1 MGKRIQQLPGG
12 VQLYSAQQV
21 RDAEASY
28 ATESEEGTY
37 PLMEAAGSAAY
48 RLLRQRFPDASSLL
62 IVTGRGNNGGD
73 GYIVARLAIEDG
85 LQVALCSFCE
95 PQQIKG
101 DAARAYGKLATFNP
115 PLVSWQAVSL
125 TDYDLI
131 VDALLGTGIH
141 GDVREPMASAINI
154 INQSELPVLAIDIP
168 SGIDADSGCVAN
180 VAIKATATAT
190 YIGFKKG
197 SYTGDA
203 LNYQG
208 QLELYSLDLAERHFP
223 SSEPSLQAHNWN
235 SVKGRLKPR
244 SVNSHKGLFGY
255 CQVIGGA
262 AGMTGATLMASSAA
276 ARCGS
281 GVVSAWVEDNA
292 AAIVTARPEIMAK
305 NVAGEDIPEHISL
318 IDKANSVVVGPG
330 LGQLDWA
337 QRWMQALSNSKSFI
351 DVNKVI
357 DADGLNWLA
366 ANPQSNPH
374 WILTPHPG
382 EAARL
387 LNSDTQTVNR
397 DRFAAGLAIT
407 ERFGGVC
414 VLKGA
419 GTIISCA
426 DGRQV
431 VCQVGNPGMASGG
444 MGDVLA
450 GVIGGFLAQGYEL
463 FDAAVLGV
471 CLHGEA
477 ANRAAG
483 NEANYRGLLASDL
496 LQFIS
501 PLVNPT

>member
-1 MGKRIQQLPGG
+1 MGKRIQQLPGD

-21 RDAEASY
+21 REIEASF
-28 ATESEEGTY
+28 AAESDDGTY

-48 RLLRQRFPDASSLL
+48 ALLRQRFPDANSLL
-62 IVTGRGNNGGD
+62 IVTGKGNNGGD

-101 DAARAYGKLATFNP
+101 DAARAYRKLVKLSP
-115 PLVSWQAVSL
+115 VLVSWQAVSL
-125 TDYDLI
+125 ADYDLI

-141 GDVREPMASAINI
+141 GDVREPMASAINL
-154 INQSELPVLAIDIP
+154 INQSELPVVAIDIP
-168 SGIDADSGCVAN
+168 SGIDADSGCLAN

-203 LNYQG
+203 LSYQG
-208 QLELYSLDLAERHFP
+208 ELELYSLAVAEHHFP
-223 SSEPSLQAHNWN
+223 SSDRVLQAHNWC

-244 SVNSHKGLFGY
+244 PVNSHKGLFGF

-281 GVVSAWVEDNA
+281 GVVSAWVEENA
-292 AAIVTARPEIMAK
+292 AAIVTTRPEIMAK
-305 NVAGEDIPEHISL
+305 NVTLDEIPEHISL
-318 IDKANSVVVGPG
+318 IDKANSMVIGPG

-337 QRWMQALSNSKSFI
+337 QKWMQALSGCKSFI

-366 ANPQSNPH
+366 TNPQSNPH

-387 LNSDTQTVNR
+387 LNSDTQTINR
-397 DRFAAGLAIT
+397 DRFAAGLLIAKK
-407 ERFGGVC
+407 FGGVC

-419 GTIISCA
+419 GTIISSA
-426 DGRQV
+426 DGLQV

-450 GVIGGFLAQGYEL
+450 GLIGGFLAQGYEL
-463 FDAAVLGV
+463 IDAAVLGV

-483 NEANYRGLLASDL
+483 TEANYRGLLASDL
-496 LQFIS
+496 LKFIS
-501 PLVNPT
+501 SLVNPS